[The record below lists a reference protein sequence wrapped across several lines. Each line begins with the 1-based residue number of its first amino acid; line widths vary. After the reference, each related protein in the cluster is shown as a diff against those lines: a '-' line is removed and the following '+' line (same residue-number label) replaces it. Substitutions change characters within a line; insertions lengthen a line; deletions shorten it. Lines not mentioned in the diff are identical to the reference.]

1 MDGMDPPRTYAKP
14 FTMDGSECDH
24 RKMRVL
30 LRRSGPSSST
40 NERPG
45 DLMNGFYETMRSKG
59 FSYETTASVRKF
71 NCPNCNFNFSLVY
84 ARTFACQGCSEA
96 VRGCPKVRCA
106 KCDCEFFI
114 NETPE
119 IHGKEQQRAV
129 ADHISNVVN
138 QHYDGLGIRTY
149 NR

>member
-1 MDGMDPPRTYAKP
+1 
-14 FTMDGSECDH
+14 
-24 RKMRVL
+24 
-30 LRRSGPSSST
+30 
-40 NERPG
+40 
-45 DLMNGFYETMRSKG
+45 MNGFYETMRSKG

-71 NCPNCNFNFSLVY
+71 NCPNCNFSFSLVY

-106 KCDCEFFI
+106 KCDYEFFI

-138 QHYDGLGIRTY
+138 QHYDGVGIRTY